1 MSSYIFSTD
10 NLVVNQIVLEREREY
25 YYLPT
30 LPNNLLTQAR
40 HTKYSLI
47 VQYLH
52 PYFFYLTETSVIPMR
67 PSCLSQQPGK
77 KLAALCL
84 YPFAFSYSRWKTI
97 IQRNLTWWR
106 ARREVVLFIIETS
119 KETGYPLNYA
129 NRRKAGRTSLQTNF
143 LPAPVSFYPLQK
155 NNKIDNMRRNL
166 LHTKTTLRIFLL
178 FLLSGFCLNVLPQNY
193 NEQELGQLKEF
204 LLQPCNRQIASNID
218 NGFFYNF
225 HTMSQNKDLSAEDL
239 EKTETLTSIL
249 QGVSFKDG

>member
-1 MSSYIFSTD
+1 
-10 NLVVNQIVLEREREY
+10 
-25 YYLPT
+25 
-30 LPNNLLTQAR
+30 
-40 HTKYSLI
+40 
-47 VQYLH
+47 
-52 PYFFYLTETSVIPMR
+52 
-67 PSCLSQQPGK
+67 
-77 KLAALCL
+77 
-84 YPFAFSYSRWKTI
+84 
-97 IQRNLTWWR
+97 
-106 ARREVVLFIIETS
+106 
-119 KETGYPLNYA
+119 
-129 NRRKAGRTSLQTNF
+129 
-143 LPAPVSFYPLQK
+143 
-155 NNKIDNMRRNL
+155 MRRNL